1 MRIVF
6 FDDSLPFDGSTPDNR
21 PLGGAEKAL
30 AALPGALA
38 ARGHDVIVYN
48 RTPDA
53 VPVAGVKWQPLS
65 GPKVAS
71 ADVLVAF
78 RRPGL
83 LDETV
88 NAGRRLLWATAHP
101 SYLHTEAAD
110 SLLVRHNAAILFSS
124 EAQRAAYGGQRPNL
138 VIPPGVRMPYLA
150 AVERENA
157 PAPVALTTVH
167 PGPELE
173 WLIAVWTEMI
183 HPQIPHARLK
193 VFSALLAR
201 AQRGEAIPEALH
213 GLYAQARLAQVKG
226 VEICEPQGDRAM
238 AEEYRNARVHLYVP
252 PMEDLINWTLLESQS
267 CGVPAVALSR
277 GAVEERL
284 SNGQTGY
291 VVPDADAFANVTA
304 QILSDDG
311 VHASLS
317 EAAGDLSRKRTWDQV
332 AGQMELMLGFDRQP
346 ESLMEPDDRAESPL
360 GAGE

>member
-38 ARGHDVIVYN
+38 TRGHDVIVYN

-53 VPVAGVKWQPLS
+53 VPVGGVRWQPLS
-65 GPKVAS
+65 GPKVTS
-71 ADVLVAF
+71 ADVMVAF

-83 LDETV
+83 LDESMS
-88 NAGRRLLWATAHP
+88 AGRRLLWATAHP

-110 SLLVRHNAAILFSS
+110 ALLIRHGAAILFSS
-124 EAQRAAYGGQRPNL
+124 DAQRAAYGGQRPNL
-138 VIPPGVRMPYLA
+138 VIPPGLRMPYLA
-150 AVERENA
+150 ALEREEA

-173 WLIAVWTEMI
+173 WLIAVWTELI
-183 HPQIPHARLK
+183 HPQLPQARLK

-213 GLYAQARLAQVKG
+213 GLYAQARLAQAKG
-226 VEICEPQGDRAM
+226 VEICDPQGDRRM
-238 AEEYRNARVHLYVP
+238 AEEYRAARVHLYVP
-252 PMEDLINWTLLESQS
+252 PMEDLINWTLMESQS
-267 CGVPAVALSR
+267 CGLPAVALAR
-277 GAVEERL
+277 GSVEERIV
-284 SNGQTGY
+284 NGQTGY
-291 VVPDADAFANVTA
+291 VVPDADAFANVAA
-304 QILSDDG
+304 QILSDDA

-332 AGQMELMLGFDRQP
+332 AGQMERLLGFEDEAAP
-346 ESLMEPDDRAESPL
+346 LPGAE
-360 GAGE
+360 A